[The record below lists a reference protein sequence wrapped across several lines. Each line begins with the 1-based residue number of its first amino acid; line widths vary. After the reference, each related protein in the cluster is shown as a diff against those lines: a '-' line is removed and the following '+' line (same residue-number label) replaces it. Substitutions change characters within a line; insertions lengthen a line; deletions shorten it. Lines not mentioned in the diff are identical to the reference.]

1 MSRQT
6 IYAINAPINSHLDMV
21 VAEMALLGA
30 PVVRAVN
37 CGDFWAAIE
46 GSHRIAA
53 AHKLGL
59 PVFVREV
66 GEDTVIEDHDIEDLA
81 ASCTV
86 ATIMEY
92 MFRGTPEAAYTVEIE
107 EV

>member
-21 VAEMALLGA
+21 VTEMALLGA

-66 GEDTVIEDHDIEDLA
+66 GEDTVIEELA

-86 ATIMEY
+86 AEIMEC
-92 MFRGTPEAAYTVEIE
+92 MFRGTPEAAYTVEIQE
-107 EV
+107 I

>member
-21 VAEMALLGA
+21 VTEMALLGA

-37 CGDFWAAIE
+37 CGDFWVAIE

-59 PVFVREV
+59 PVMVAEV
-66 GEDTVIEDHDIEDLA
+66 QESDEIDSHDLEDLPLGCT
-81 ASCTV
+81 ASE
-86 ATIMEY
+86 IMEY
-92 MFRGTPEAAYTVEIE
+92 MFRGTPEAAYSVEIE